1 MTTEQQEIFAF
12 EESKSQQS
20 TPLKEEMPPIIERI
34 PAAPVVQQSIIS
46 TLSPQKQTLDY
57 VTGENH
63 IEDPAKYPG
72 KVVTTQFGEVLTPK
86 YSFDTFVVGK
96 SNQFAHASAVA
107 TANKP
112 GIYNPLFIVGKTG
125 LGKTHLLKAI
135 GYKIL
140 SEVSPLSRI
149 CYRSTQK
156 FIEEVIQ
163 SIRHDSRHELHD
175 RYQTNCDVLLMDDI
189 QFLSRSVSTQDEFF
203 RIFNALFDAGKQIV
217 ITSDRMPKEIQDVN
231 DRIIS
236 RFECGMVA
244 DIDAPE
250 LETRVAILKSRAEAD
265 KIILSDEVAHTI
277 ATYVKANIRE
287 LEGCLTKLAAHATIY
302 NEEISMPLVRKLLK
316 GYSGERQKV
325 INLDEIISV
334 VAHYFSVKSAELR
347 GPSRKAPVAKARQI
361 AMYLGRELAKLSCTS
376 IAEELGNRHHT
387 TVLHGQAF
395 VNKAILKD
403 PVLKAQILQ
412 IEETL
417 TKSI

>member
-1 MTTEQQEIFAF
+1 MTTDTQQEIFPFDERKTQIPPSVSVASQDPITSQ
-12 EESKSQQS
+12 EEGQ
-20 TPLKEEMPPIIERI
+20 
-34 PAAPVVQQSIIS
+34 
-46 TLSPQKQTLDY
+46 
-57 VTGENH
+57 
-63 IEDPAKYPG
+63 EDPLRYTGRA
-72 KVVTTQFGEVLTPK
+72 VTTQFGEVLTPK
-86 YSFDTFVVGK
+86 YSFETFIVGK

-107 TANKP
+107 TANRP

-135 GYKIL
+135 GYRIL
-140 SEVSPLSRI
+140 AEINPNARI

-163 SIRHDSRHELHD
+163 SIRHDARHELHD
-175 RYQTNCDVLLMDDI
+175 RYQANCDVLLMDDI

-236 RFECGMVA
+236 RFEMGMVA

-250 LETRVAILKSRAEAD
+250 LETRVAILKTRAEAD
-265 KIILSDEVAHTI
+265 KITLSDEVAHLI

-287 LEGCLTKLAAHATIY
+287 LEGCLTKLAAHAAIY
-302 NEEISMPLVRKLLK
+302 NEEISSALVKKILR
-316 GYSGERQKV
+316 GYAGERQKV
-325 INLDEIISV
+325 ITLDEIVSV
-334 VAHYFSVKSAELR
+334 VAHYFSVKSAEIR

-361 AMYLGRELAKLSCTS
+361 VMYLGRDLSKLSCTS

-387 TVLHGQAF
+387 TVLHGQDFIEKSVVA
-395 VNKAILKD
+395 D
-403 PVLKAQILQ
+403 PVLKAQIQQ

-417 TKSI
+417 TKAI

>member
-1 MTTEQQEIFAF
+1 MDKQQETFPFDILTEQQPTSTKPTPAI
-12 EESKSQQS
+12 EEP
-20 TPLKEEMPPIIERI
+20 TRY
-34 PAAPVVQQSIIS
+34 A
-46 TLSPQKQTLDY
+46 
-57 VTGENH
+57 
-63 IEDPAKYPG
+63 G
-72 KVVTTQFGEVLTPK
+72 KVVTTQFGEALTPK
-86 YSFDTFVVGK
+86 YSFETFVVGK

-107 TANKP
+107 TANRP

-135 GYKIL
+135 GYRIL
-140 SEVSPLSRI
+140 SEVNPAARI

-163 SIRHDSRHELHD
+163 SIRHDARHELHEK
-175 RYQTNCDVLLMDDI
+175 YQLSCDILLMDDI

-236 RFECGMVA
+236 RFEMGMVA

-250 LETRVAILKSRAEAD
+250 LETRVAILKSRAETD
-265 KIILSDEVAHTI
+265 KIMLSDEVAHLI

-287 LEGCLTKLAAHATIY
+287 LEGCLTKLAAHAAIY
-302 NEEISMPLVRKLLK
+302 NEEITATLVKKILK
-316 GYSGERQKV
+316 GYAGERQKV
-325 INLDEIISV
+325 ITLDEIISV
-334 VAHYFSVKSAELR
+334 VSHYFSVKSAELR
-347 GPSRKAPVAKARQI
+347 GPSRKAPVSKARQI
-361 AMYLGRELAKLSCTS
+361 AMFLGKDLAKQSCTS
-376 IAEELGNRHHT
+376 IAEDLGNRHHT
-387 TVLHGQAF
+387 TILHGQDF
-395 VNKAILKD
+395 IEKSMLTD
-403 PVLKAQILQ
+403 PVLKAQIKQ

>member
-1 MTTEQQEIFAF
+1 MDTQQEIFPFDNFKTKEGLEANPLVQ
-12 EESKSQQS
+12 EE
-20 TPLKEEMPPIIERI
+20 
-34 PAAPVVQQSIIS
+34 IS
-46 TLSPQKQTLDY
+46 R
-57 VTGENH
+57 
-63 IEDPAKYPG
+63 YPG
-72 KVVTTQFGEVLTPK
+72 KTVTTQFGESLTPK

-135 GYKIL
+135 GYRIL
-140 SEVSPLSRI
+140 TDIRPGARI

-163 SIRHDSRHELHD
+163 SIRHDTRHELHE

-203 RIFNALFDAGKQIV
+203 RIFNALFDNGKQIV
-217 ITSDRMPKEIQDVN
+217 ITSDRLPKEIQDVN

-236 RFECGMVA
+236 RFEMGMVA

-250 LETRVAILKSRAEAD
+250 LETRVAILRARAETD
-265 KIILSDEVAHTI
+265 NVTLSDEVAHLI

-287 LEGCLTKLAAHATIY
+287 LEGCLTKLAAHAAIY
-302 NEEISMPLVRKLLK
+302 NEDISIALVRKLLK
-316 GYSGERQKV
+316 GYAGERQKV
-325 INLDEIISV
+325 ITLDEIISV
-334 VAHYFSVKSAELR
+334 VSHYFSVKSAEIR
-347 GPSRKAPVAKARQI
+347 GPSRKAPVSKARQI
-361 AMYLGRELAKLSCTS
+361 VMFLGKDLSKQSCTS

-387 TVLHGQAF
+387 TVLHGQDF
-395 VNKAILKD
+395 IEKSILKD
-403 PVLKAQILQ
+403 PVLKTQIQQ

-417 TKSI
+417 LKTL

>member
-1 MTTEQQEIFAF
+1 MLKDIEMDIQQEIFPF
-12 EESKSQQS
+12 DSLEKQPQGSQEAQDAS
-20 TPLKEEMPPIIERI
+20 N
-34 PAAPVVQQSIIS
+34 A
-46 TLSPQKQTLDY
+46 SPDEINRY
-57 VTGENH
+57 S
-63 IEDPAKYPG
+63 G
-72 KVVTTQFGEVLTPK
+72 KVVTTQFGEALTPK

-107 TANKP
+107 TANRP

-135 GYKIL
+135 GYRIL
-140 SEVSPLSRI
+140 SEVNPTARI

-163 SIRHDSRHELHD
+163 SIRHDTRHELHE
-175 RYQTNCDVLLMDDI
+175 RYQLNCDVLLMDDI

-203 RIFNALFDAGKQIV
+203 RIFNSLFDGGKQIV

-236 RFECGMVA
+236 RFEMGMVA

-250 LETRVAILKSRAEAD
+250 LETRVAILKARAEAD
-265 KIILSDEVAHTI
+265 KITLADEVAHLI

-287 LEGCLTKLAAHATIY
+287 LEGCLTKLAAHAAIY
-302 NEEISMPLVRKLLK
+302 NEEISASLVKKILK
-316 GYSGERQKV
+316 GYAGERQKV
-325 INLDEIISV
+325 ITLDEIISV
-334 VAHYFSVKSAELR
+334 VSHYFSVKSAEIR

-361 AMYLGRELAKLSCTS
+361 VMYMGRGLAKLSCTS
-376 IAEELGNRHHT
+376 IAEDLGNRHHT
-387 TVLHGQAF
+387 TVLHGQDY
-395 VNKAILKD
+395 VEKAILTD
-403 PVLKAQILQ
+403 PVLKAQLQQ

-417 TKSI
+417 TKTI